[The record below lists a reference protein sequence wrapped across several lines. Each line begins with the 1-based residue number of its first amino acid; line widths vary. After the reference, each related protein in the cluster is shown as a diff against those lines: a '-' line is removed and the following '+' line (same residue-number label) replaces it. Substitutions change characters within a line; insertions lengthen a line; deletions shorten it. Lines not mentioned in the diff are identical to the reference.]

1 MANIASAATVTI
13 PDTVSVVKLSTSM
26 IDLPYWGAVQRESVK
41 KVIYSRNY
49 FPKKIILPCGNYLN
63 SGVGT
68 FKKGSS
74 MNLRAGVILRALSC
88 AGATSILLAACGGG
102 GGDVAAE
109 DVYMKTTNV
118 NASAKGKLPSDNAGN
133 ATTTDSTDASGSL
146 AAPPEPVAEAS
157 GEPAG
162 AESTVLASADS
173 GTTSSTGTS
182 EPVPLNYA
190 LTGDSYVK
198 TTTDISTKSTT
209 DISATSTTSTTTTGG
224 ITNLKLQNTSAT
236 EQRNVP
242 FTVGQVF
249 AKGALLATDGL
260 VGRMSSGGIALQVD
274 VKATHPD
281 GSVRHAIISGVVP
294 SLAAGEV
301 RNMDLVKAVT
311 GSKTAAAP
319 TTLTGA
325 GFTAGVSANVGGV
338 MYTASADALL
348 KSGVYKTWL
357 AGPVVNE
364 WHVTSPLKTSAGVP
378 HPHLT
383 ARFAI
388 RSYAGLNKA
397 RVDVIIENNWAYE
410 PGPQNFTYD
419 AQVQVGGQTV
429 YSQAALKHLHHA
441 RWRKTFWWGS
451 APQAEV
457 QHNTKYLIATGAL
470 PNYDTN
476 LIISPT
482 ALNGLD
488 SRWTNSNTAP
498 MGPGI
503 VVTAMSTAGG
513 RPDIGP
519 LPEWG
524 AMYLLSMDKRAKKVT
539 LGVGDLAGSWPVHYR
554 DKRTDLPVSLANYPY
569 MTLLGNASD
578 TVNPVTKQS
587 EAFPACGGDCTTVF
601 KPVSSH
607 QPSLAYLPYLV
618 TGDHYYLEELQFWAN
633 FNMLRTNPTYR
644 SFEKGLVKADEV
656 RGQAWS
662 LRTLGQTAYITPDN
676 DPMKK
681 YFVDRI
687 GYNLDWYNT
696 TYSVGNP
703 NKLGVLDGSGAYAFK
718 AVAYPTPAGASTGI
732 APWQDDFFTWSVG
745 HLSELGFTNA
755 KPLLNWKAKFPI
767 ARMTGSGYCWIDG
780 AAYTLAIRP
789 SSTSPVFPTIGEVYQ
804 ATMRANDGSPLVN
817 STGARYLDQPCASE
831 AMANWRTQ
839 YDKDRNVNYVWKA
852 GEMQGYASSALGYPS
867 NMQPA
872 LAVAATSEVPN
883 ARAAWDLFM
892 RRTVKPNYSTAPQWA
907 VVPRF

>member
-1 MANIASAATVTI
+1 MTPATAVTI
-13 PDTVSVVKLSTSM
+13 RDTIYVVKMSTKM
-26 IDLPYWGAVQRESVK
+26 IDSRYWEAARRESEK
-41 KVIYSRNY
+41 KVVNSRNY
-49 FPKKIILPCGNYLN
+49 FPKKIFLPYGNYLK
-63 SGVGT
+63 SEIGT
-68 FKKGSS
+68 YIRGSS
-74 MNLRAGVILRALSC
+74 MTLTSGAILRGLSC
-88 AGATSILLAACGGG
+88 LSATTVLLAACGGG
-102 GGDVAAE
+102 DMAA
-109 DVYMKTTNV
+109 DDASMKATNV
-118 NASAKGKLPSDNAGN
+118 NASAKAKLPENAGAAPAAD
-133 ATTTDSTDASGSL
+133 ATDTNGSL
-146 AAPPEPVAEAS
+146 DDLPEPIAESS
-157 GEPAG
+157 GEPTSNEA
-162 AESTVLASADS
+162 TILASNDA
-173 GTTSSTGTS
+173 GTS
-182 EPVPLNYA
+182 QPVPLSYTLAGDA
-190 LTGDSYVK
+190 LVK
-198 TTTDISTKSTT
+198 PPTDISVTS
-209 DISATSTTSTTTTGG
+209 TSTTAPAATTGG
-224 ITNLKLQNTSAT
+224 ITNLKLQNTAAV

-249 AKGALLATDGL
+249 AKGALLQTDGL
-260 VGRMSSGGIALQVD
+260 VGRMNNSGIALQVD

-301 RNMDLVKAVT
+301 GNMDLFKAVT
-311 GSKTAAAP
+311 ATKTPAAP

-325 GFTAGVSANVGGV
+325 GFTAGVSANLGGV

-348 KSGVYKTWL
+348 KSGIYKTWL
-357 AGPVVNE
+357 SGSVVNE

-397 RVDVIIENNWAYE
+397 RVDVTIENNWAYE
-410 PGPQNFTYD
+410 PAPQNFTYD

-429 YSQAALKHLHHA
+429 FSQAALKHFHHA
-441 RWRKTFWWGS
+441 RWRKIFWWGS

-498 MGPGI
+498 MGAGI

-524 AMYLLSMDKRAKKVT
+524 AMYLLSMDKRAKKVA

-569 MTLLGNASD
+569 MTLLGNVSD
-578 TVNPVTKQS
+578 TINPATKRS

-703 NKLGVLDGSGAYAFK
+703 NKLGVLDGAGAYAFK
-718 AVAYPTPAGASTGI
+718 AVAYPTPAGANTGI

-745 HLSELGFTNA
+745 HLFELGFANA
-755 KPLLNWKAKFPI
+755 KPLLNWKAMFPI

-789 SSTSPVFPTIGEVYQ
+789 SSTSPVFSTIGEAYQ
-804 ATMRANDGSPLVN
+804 ATMRANNGSPLVN
-817 STGARYLDQPCASE
+817 STGAHYLDQPCASE
-831 AMANWRTQ
+831 TMANWRTQ
-839 YDKDRNVNYVWKA
+839 YDKDRNVHYVWKA
-852 GEMQGYASSALGYPS
+852 GEMQGYASSASGYPS